1 MEAEIA
7 DGPEQAAL
15 PLARSEAIWV
25 ARLNAVMEI
34 RRLMRANALTIDDL
48 RKAFKGTKLAGPKSQ
63 FLEQTSSGQIDA
75 EPPSYEALS
84 GEMDDS
90 TMTES
95 LRQKGNGLASTP
107 SCGAALVLPGVE

>member
-7 DGPEQAAL
+7 GEPEHAAL

-48 RKAFKGTKLAGPKSQ
+48 KKVFKGTKLAGSKLQ
-63 FLEQTSSGQIDA
+63 FPETSSGQVNA
-75 EPPSYEALS
+75 EAPSYESLN
-84 GEMDDS
+84 GEVDGS
-90 TMTES
+90 TMAES
-95 LRQKGNGLASTP
+95 LRQKGNGLVSTP
-107 SCGAALVLPGVE
+107 SCGAALAYPGVD